1 MKNGNLYVYGNKA
14 KTQKINQQNFHGF
27 FTLIELLIVIA
38 IIAILAGMLL
48 PALNKAKEMAKG
60 INCTNNLKQ
69 CTLAASLY
77 ADDHDGAAILKKYGN
92 GFQTLLCSM
101 VLGNYVGE
109 WDINVLAKR
118 LPSFKTISCPSV
130 NTNAGLSN
138 PAGMEN
144 EGRSFTEF
152 YGVPASA
159 SCNDTNSYYYTPNY
173 ADNPDAFLS
182 RPSDWSE
189 GTIITFKRMKN
200 PSDFLIFADTL
211 DNNNKQIGWF
221 SFGAGGVHID
231 LRHSR
236 KANIGWGDGHV
247 DGIHKGTIG
256 EWVAKGKVFEGRY
269 RVNGKLFSF

>member
-1 MKNGNLYVYGNKA
+1 M
-14 KTQKINQQNFHGF
+14 
-27 FTLIELLIVIA
+27 
-38 IIAILAGMLL
+38 
-48 PALNKAKEMAKG
+48 
-60 INCTNNLKQ
+60 
-69 CTLAASLY
+69 
-77 ADDHDGAAILKKYGN
+77 
-92 GFQTLLCSM
+92 
-101 VLGNYVGE
+101 
-109 WDINVLAKR
+109 
-118 LPSFKTISCPSV
+118 

-189 GTIITFKRMKN
+189 GTIITFKRMKS